1 MYKVV
6 MLENYLDSQKE
17 EIYEK
22 EYETLEAAEE
32 AYAGLFGQAKKLILE
47 VLKLMLELDKE
58 QAAVMQQIID
68 IVKDIELN
76 EEIELNNRDD
86 RFFFLFKNCIEF
98 SLAGKHIIAK
108 IVKV

>member
-86 RFFFLFKNCIEF
+86 RFLLIEKNCIEF

>member
-86 RFFFLFKNCIEF
+86 RFLLIEKNCIEF
-98 SLAGKHIIAK
+98 SQAGKHIIAK